1 MCVRKEG
8 PIGDHGASK
17 LESNLVFDAQLGSSD
32 VLHEGGGS
40 VPAKALSEAGAAAD
54 AASSFLVG

>member
-8 PIGDHGASK
+8 PIGDHGADK

-32 VLHEGGGS
+32 VLREGGCS
-40 VPAKALSEAGAAAD
+40 LLATTKNETSATATPKA
-54 AASSFLVG
+54 SFVA